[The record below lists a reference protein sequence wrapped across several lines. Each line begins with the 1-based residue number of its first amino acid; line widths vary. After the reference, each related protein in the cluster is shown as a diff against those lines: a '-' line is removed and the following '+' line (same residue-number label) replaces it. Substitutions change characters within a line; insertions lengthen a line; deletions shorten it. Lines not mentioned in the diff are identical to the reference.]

1 MTCHEV
7 KYSLLD
13 YIKGKVSD
21 AEHES
26 IKEHISKC
34 ESCKKELEELLSFYE
49 LVKNEVV
56 WKPENT
62 FWVNLLPKIHH
73 RLDDKKVR
81 HFPDTILR
89 YILPLSAAIVLV
101 IFSIQYFHLM
111 TSSTSNE
118 EIAFSQLPPEE
129 LQYYIEQQSV
139 VGEDAG
145 TLSTH
150 NAKTSDDDV
159 VIIQDILQSE
169 KYSSVNEIEYESI
182 IESINEREANDLV
195 SILEKKIGNS

>member
-1 MTCHEV
+1 
-7 KYSLLD
+7 
-13 YIKGKVSD
+13 
-21 AEHES
+21 
-26 IKEHISKC
+26 
-34 ESCKKELEELLSFYE
+34 
-49 LVKNEVV
+49 
-56 WKPENT
+56 
-62 FWVNLLPKIHH
+62 
-73 RLDDKKVR
+73 
-81 HFPDTILR
+81 
-89 YILPLSAAIVLV
+89 
-101 IFSIQYFHLM
+101 M

-118 EIAFSQLPPEE
+118 EIAFSQLSPEE
-129 LQYYIEQQSV
+129 LQYYIEQQSI

-182 IESINEREANDLV
+182 IESINEQEANDLV